1 LDQSYSRERITA
13 IADARASFKDASGRW
28 HVLAQTT
35 TKLLPVTVRCHR
47 LSDFDPATSRLAK
60 PYRTTE
66 VVIGYAGYC
75 FEALSI
81 IEMMR
86 RCCGQLLTT
95 SSDAP
100 VAGGEGLANLLATL
114 TDRYFSHHRL
124 PSQQAVEMAMVG
136 FSLEAEPWIATL
148 KHSHSTKTAL
158 DYRSS
163 MDAEELFVIGDGIS
177 AQARCVRESQS
188 HSAGW
193 TWMSIRRQRAIRRAS
208 RPKPYRR

>member
-1 LDQSYSRERITA
+1 MTLVCCWLDQSYSRERITA

-28 HVLAQTT
+28 HVLVETT

-47 LSDFDPATSRLAK
+47 LSDFDPATSQLAK

-95 SSDAP
+95 SGSGRRWPCKPTRNFDRQILLSPQTAVP
-100 VAGGEGLANLLATL
+100 TGGGNGHGWILA
-114 TDRYFSHHRL
+114 
-124 PSQQAVEMAMVG
+124 
-136 FSLEAEPWIATL
+136 
-148 KHSHSTKTAL
+148 
-158 DYRSS
+158 
-163 MDAEELFVIGDGIS
+163 
-177 AQARCVRESQS
+177 
-188 HSAGW
+188 
-193 TWMSIRRQRAIRRAS
+193 
-208 RPKPYRR
+208 